1 MESIEEKYCT
11 IYKDY
16 NDILVKFALKYCKN
30 ITEAEDIVQDCWLK
44 IYENIELLN
53 KVEKIK
59 PWLMGIV
66 KNRFIDLYNKH
77 KKQNVLFVDD
87 ITTIEISYD
96 NLYNNLREAELYD
109 SFNKIIE
116 LLPTQFQDIAIK
128 KYINGYSTKEISE
141 LLNIPLT
148 TVKNRVN
155 RIKYTLI
162 DRCNILEKLD
172 INVKQ

>member
-30 ITEAEDIVQDCWLK
+30 MSEAEDIVQDCWLK

-59 PWLMGIV
+59 PWLMSIV
-66 KNRFIDLYNKH
+66 KNRFINLYHKH
-77 KKQNVLFVDD
+77 KKHDVLFVDD
-87 ITTIEISYD
+87 ITTIEMSYD
-96 NLYNNLREAELYD
+96 NLYNNLREVELYD
-109 SFNKIIE
+109 NFNKIIE
-116 LLPTQFQDIAIK
+116 LLPQHFQEIAVK
-128 KYINGYSTKEISE
+128 KYIQGYSTKEISE

-148 TVKNRVN
+148 TVKTRVN

>member
-16 NDILVKFALKYCKN
+16 NDILVKFAFKYCKN
-30 ITEAEDIVQDCWLK
+30 MTEAEDIVQDCWLK

-96 NLYNNLREAELYD
+96 NLYNNLREVELYD

-148 TVKNRVN
+148 TAKDRINRL
-155 RIKYTLI
+155 KYTLI
-162 DRCNILEKLD
+162 DRYNILEKLD